1 MLWPFFC
8 IDNFFDNPDEIVEYA
23 KTLEFLPCQNPG
35 TRTAAL
41 NFVDQDFFFWVNK
54 KILSVLYP
62 MNYQDIAYQATSTFA
77 LVPPNLEHDGWV
89 HEDTCEFSSIIY
101 LSKQKDCGTTIFS
114 PKKQHLKKY
123 ETQDKKAQYFW
134 DYSNTEGVAEEKDK
148 NNENFEE
155 SIIVKPKYNRLIIFD
170 AKMAHAAQPYM
181 SSTSDEPRLTL
192 NSFFTNLTN
201 TDGSIKYHGA
211 EMRRV

>member
-23 KTLEFLPCQNPG
+23 KSLPYAPCHNPG
-35 TRTAAL
+35 TRTVSL
-41 NFVDQDFFFWVNK
+41 NELDEEFFFWINK

-62 MNYQDIAYQATSTFA
+62 MNYNELAYNATTLFA
-77 LVPPNLEHDGWV
+77 KVPPNLVHDGWV
-89 HEDTCEFSSIIY
+89 HEDSCEFSSIIY
-101 LSKQKDCGTTIFS
+101 LSKQTDCGTSIFS
-114 PKKQHLKKY
+114 PKKSHLKKY
-123 ETQDKKAQYFW
+123 QNQDRKAEYFVDESKTDGLADLKK
-134 DYSNTEGVAEEKDK
+134 T

-170 AKMAHAAQPYM
+170 GKMPHAAQPYM
-181 SSTSDEPRLTL
+181 SADTTEDRLTL
-192 NSFFTNLTN
+192 NSFFNSITN
-201 TDGSIKYHGA
+201 TSGTLKYHGA